1 MKTTTGTIKRRIIA
15 VALTAITLSS
25 IGAMSL
31 STVSAAADNSALS
44 ATVNANAV
52 KSMSDYTSNISGS
65 KTAYSI
71 LKSGLATAISVLSKS
86 NPFTAIIANSIIGGL
101 SSVFESGS
109 QGPSTQ
115 DIMDTLKQ
123 LSNQI
128 EVYHEKEMTEINK
141 GFLEQNIDSYLDN
154 YRVLKGA
161 NKEVLAAIS
170 NVKDI
175 DNCSVELCKKIMNM
189 TTKYSDFNASFDKMT
204 SYFTPDGTSSKSII
218 DKYIDYM
225 KLKTSDSVVIK
236 ENAEK
241 FVDLVAGQY
250 VLSCCVKL
258 TGYAAEIRKV
268 KLQNTINKGDSKKVK
283 DKKNKTV
290 KDIIESNQGIV
301 DSLIKN
307 DLKPVLDAV
316 QKFKDSLDSVD
327 SATINN
333 THYHSIVDAWAY
345 AVNSNGKVTIKLNK
359 DITADDFANISHVTT
374 NTSNYIQNGALY
386 LNNKNSEITIDLN
399 GHTLLNSKGE
409 AIIVNNCK
417 SLKIT
422 STANEKG
429 TVGGIKAEGDSSNNS
444 SIEISN
450 AVIKGGSKTGVYAD
464 SSVETL
470 TLNNCIIQN
479 YTESALN
486 VNNTVYSEQRYAYVN
501 NCVFENNSGIN
512 GGAINNYS
520 FIVSVNGSRFTN
532 NKASSDGGAVYYKAH
547 YYCID
552 NNHSMVIGGMGLKN
566 STFENNTGSSGG
578 AVYIGTDNDYGE
590 IDNCTFANNTA
601 YSHGGA
607 IISTSKA
614 KINSSSFRSN
624 RASSDGGAVCFKTD
638 TSASIRNSGF
648 FNNSC
653 GSDGGAIS
661 VWAHTDADIYNCEIK
676 NNTCGGKG
684 GGVYFGVLSSPCT
697 QHQLNTVTITGNTC
711 GNDGGGIYCNASA
724 FSAADVNL
732 YRTVIIKDNKKSDGS
747 SSNAKM
753 IYSSA
758 KKAVLCVR
766 DNFDI
771 NNSCIYVTSSS
782 NNTAVVSLC
791 SGKSASYAEQ
801 AAPFHADHGSLKR
814 GTFYNGTIYY
824 YD

>member
-15 VALTAITLSS
+15 VALAAITLSS
-25 IGAMSL
+25 FGVMSL
-31 STVSAAADNSALS
+31 TTVSAATDNSALS
-44 ATVNANAV
+44 AAVNANTARA
-52 KSMSDYTSNISGS
+52 MANYTNNISGT

-71 LKSGLATAISVLSKS
+71 LKSGLGTAISVLSKS
-86 NPFTAIIANSIIGGL
+86 NPFTAIIASSIIGGL
-101 SSVFESGS
+101 SSIFESGS
-109 QGPSTQ
+109 EGPTTQ

-128 EVYHEKEMTEINK
+128 ESEHETEMTAINK
-141 GFLEQNIDSYLDN
+141 GFLEQNIDSYLEN

-161 NKEVLAAIS
+161 NKKLLAAIS
-170 NVKDI
+170 NVEDI
-175 DNCSVELCKKIMNM
+175 DNCSKELCEKIMIM
-189 TTKYSDFNASFDKMT
+189 TIQYSDFNASFDKMT

-218 DKYIDYM
+218 DKYIEYL
-225 KLKTSDSVVIK
+225 KLTTTDSAVIR

-241 FVDLVAGQY
+241 FVNLVAGQY
-250 VLSCCVKL
+250 VLACCVKL
-258 TGYAAEIRKV
+258 TGYAAEIRNV
-268 KLQNTINKGDSKKVK
+268 KLQNKVNDSDSQEVI
-283 DKKNKTV
+283 DAKNKAV
-290 KDIIESNQGIV
+290 KDITESNQGSV
-301 DSLIKN
+301 DSLIET
-307 DLKPVLDAV
+307 DLKPVLNAV
-316 QKFKDSLDSVD
+316 QKFTDSLDSVD

-345 AVNSNGKVTIKLNK
+345 AVNSSGKVTIKLNK
-359 DITADDFANISHVTT
+359 DIKADDFANITHITT
-374 NTSNYIQNGALY
+374 NTSSYIQNGALY
-386 LNNKNSEITIDLN
+386 LNNNNSEITIDLN

-409 AIIVNNCK
+409 AIIVKSCK

-422 STANEKG
+422 STAGEKG
-429 TVGGIKAEGDSSNNS
+429 TLGGIKAEGDSSNGS

-464 SSVETL
+464 ASVKTL
-470 TLNNCIIQN
+470 TLNNCLIQN
-479 YTESALN
+479 YTESAIKL
-486 VNNTVYSEQRYAYVN
+486 NNTSRNEQRYAYVN
-501 NCVFENNSGIN
+501 NCVFENNSGTN
-512 GGAINNYS
+512 GGAIYNYS
-520 FIVSVNGSRFTN
+520 FIVSADGSRFTN
-532 NKASSDGGAVYYKAH
+532 NKATGDGGAVYFKG
-547 YYCID
+547 YYHSLD
-552 NNHSMVIGGMGLKN
+552 DSHSMVIGGMGLKN
-566 STFENNTGSSGG
+566 STFENNAGSNGG

-590 IDNCTFANNTA
+590 IDNCTFTNNTA

-607 IISTSKA
+607 ILSTSKA
-614 KINSSSFRSN
+614 KINSSSFKYN
-624 RASSDGGAVCFKTD
+624 HASSDGGAVCFKTD
-638 TSASIRNSGF
+638 TSASIRNSDF
-648 FNNSC
+648 YNNSC

-684 GGVYFGVLSSPCT
+684 GGLYFGALSSPCT

-711 GNDGGGIYCNASA
+711 GNEGGGIYCNASA

-753 IYSSA
+753 ICDSC
-758 KKAVLCVR
+758 KKAVFYVR

-771 NNSCIYVTSSS
+771 NNSCIYVTSNS
-782 NNTAVVSLC
+782 NNTAVVSLS
-791 SGKSASYAEQ
+791 SGKSESYAEQ
-801 AAPFHADHGSLKR
+801 ANPFHADHGSLKR